1 MRSLGF
7 VSQEI
12 VLVMNRT
19 LISLNIVLLFS
30 LATFVHA
37 EQRGSEQTNSAPNI
51 CRQQTLTDGFFGLDD
66 TLADT
71 GIELELSTA
80 QIYQQNVRGGISTHR
95 KTGRFS
101 GSYDLELSADLEKL
115 LRIQGARLYMLTEGS
130 FSEGINGPSVGSF
143 FGVNDDAA
151 GDRSIDITELWY
163 EQSWF
168 EQTLRI
174 RLGKIDLT
182 GGFEHHGCPV
192 AFDCSAYANDEN
204 AQFLN
209 SALVNNP
216 AIPFPDNGLAIAA
229 YYSPV
234 DLWYISAAIA
244 DDQADAR
251 ETGFR
256 TAFND
261 EDYFFYIFET
271 GITPELNSANGPLQ
285 GAYRAGLWYDPQP
298 KERFSDGITC
308 RDDTGFYIS
317 FDQMLCREND
327 NSEDTQGLAAFG
339 RYGWAD
345 SKVNELARFW
355 SAGVQYQGLIPDRD
369 DDVLALGFAQGIFS
383 DDAAD
388 FTDDYESTLEI
399 YYRADISPWLALSP
413 SAQYIANPGGDK
425 SVGDAVVLGIRA
437 LMRF

>member
-1 MRSLGF
+1 
-7 VSQEI
+7 
-12 VLVMNRT
+12 MNGM
-19 LISLNIVLLFS
+19 LISLDIVLLFS
-30 LATFVHA
+30 LATFAYDEYH
-37 EQRGSEQTNSAPNI
+37 GSEQTDSARNI
-51 CRQQTLTDGFFGLDD
+51 WQRQTLMDGFFGLDE

-71 GIELELSTA
+71 GVELELSTT

-95 KTGRFS
+95 KASRFS

-115 LRIQGARLYMLTEGS
+115 FNIQGARLYMLTEGS
-130 FSEGINGPSVGSF
+130 FSDGINRPSVNSF
-143 FGVNDDAA
+143 FGVNEDAG

-192 AFDCSAYANDEN
+192 AFDCSTYANDET

-209 SALVNNP
+209 SALKNNP
-216 AIPFPDNGLAIAA
+216 AIPFPDNGLAVAV
-229 YYSPV
+229 YYSPA
-234 DLWYISAAIA
+234 DLWYVSAAVA
-244 DDQADAR
+244 DALADAR
-251 ETGFR
+251 ETGFQ
-256 TAFND
+256 TAFHG

-271 GITPELNSANGPLQ
+271 GITPELNSVNGPLQ

-298 KERFSDGITC
+298 KERFSDSTTC

-383 DDAAD
+383 DDATS

-399 YYRADISPWLALSP
+399 YYRAELSPWLALSP